1 MAVLWLLL
9 GTAAYA
15 QPGVI
20 DLKGSIGLTS
30 FVDEDAEQH
39 LHTGGAARFYVTRR
53 FSIEPEL
60 QYLRQS
66 SSHDDLA
73 VVGNANWDFR
83 TGRVTPYV
91 SGGIGFMRSRFRM
104 FTPTFFSNEVFLQ
117 IGGGA
122 KIYLNDTWF
131 VSPEA
136 RIGWEPHVRL
146 SIGVGYTFRR

>member
-15 QPGVI
+15 ESGAI
-20 DLKGSIGLTS
+20 DLKGSVGLTS

-39 LHTGGAARFYVTRR
+39 LHTSAAARFYLTRR

-73 VVGNANWDFR
+73 VVGNANWDFG

-91 SGGIGFMRSRFRM
+91 SGGIGFVRSRFS
-104 FTPTFFSNEVFLQ
+104 TFFSNEGFLQ

-122 KIYLNDTWF
+122 KIYLSDKWF

-136 RIGWEPHVRL
+136 RIGWEPHARL
-146 SIGVGYTFRR
+146 SIGIGYKLRP